1 MSMNDASLFHTLEPC
16 EDSLIEEAIQIIT
29 HPTESIG
36 QKLNNLLNQLDQ
48 TYPEV
53 GPTMLVYLAG
63 RGGLDAEMIERFN
76 QDVAMSR
83 EEIGRLP
90 GFEMNVVE
98 YICAYLRPRSE
109 APEGGERILSL
120 LEHLHTRFAHS
131 MGDVYEFFDN
141 AHGIRLLGFLTKE
154 EVEKLENYIED
165 GGWIAD
171 QEEPFHDGVAFMMRH
186 LLNHVRS
193 ARRNQT
199 GLWLRGHP

>member
-1 MSMNDASLFHTLEPC
+1 MTDASLFHTLEPC
-16 EDSLIEEAIQIIT
+16 EDHLIGDAIEAIT
-29 HPTESIG
+29 KPTEPIS
-36 QKLNNLLNQLDQ
+36 QDLNDLLNQLKQ
-48 TYPEV
+48 TYPGV

-63 RGGLDAEMIERFN
+63 RGGLDTEMIERFN

-90 GFEMNVVE
+90 GFKMNMIE
-98 YICAYLRPRSE
+98 YICAHLKPRSE
-109 APEGGERILSL
+109 APEGGEKILTL
-120 LEHLHTRFAHS
+120 LEHLHTRFAH
-131 MGDVYEFFDN
+131 MIEGVHEFFN
-141 AHGIRLLGFLTKE
+141 NIHGIRLLGFLTKDEVKELEAVIE
-154 EVEKLENYIED
+154 E

-193 ARRNQT
+193 ARRNKT